1 MKIKCY
7 YIKQSKGGLLFIMS
21 TEKKLTINDLLNMG
35 FELTADTPLYI
46 LDLYFDKTLSV
57 VDPYGDKEYSPLQIE
72 TGDNWIRFGHD
83 KTITD
88 VDMYYTEVY
97 FSGNEDDPFYLY
109 FYLFKN
115 LEEERVRFLGLAAF
129 VMLAPADW
137 SITKRERQELVD
149 TLIRLRKENTNC

>member
-1 MKIKCY
+1 MN
-7 YIKQSKGGLLFIMS
+7 
-21 TEKKLTINDLLNMG
+21 TEKELTLDDLLNMG
-35 FELTADTPLYI
+35 FELTAETPLYE
-46 LDLYFDKTLSV
+46 LDLFSDKTLSV

-88 VDMYYTEVY
+88 IDMYYTEVY
-97 FSGNEDDPFYLY
+97 FSGDEDDPFYLY
-109 FYLFKN
+109 FYLLKN
-115 LEEERVRFLGLAAF
+115 LEGERVQFLGLAVF

-149 TLIRLRKENTNC
+149 TLIRLRKDVK

>member
-1 MKIKCY
+1 
-7 YIKQSKGGLLFIMS
+7 MS
-21 TEKKLTINDLLNMG
+21 TEKELTLDDLLNMG
-35 FELTADTPLYI
+35 FELTAEAPLYE
-46 LDLYFDKTLSV
+46 LDSFLDRTLSI

-72 TGDNWIRFGHD
+72 IGNNWIKFGHD

-88 VDMYYTEVY
+88 IDMYYTEVY

-115 LEEERVRFLGLAAF
+115 LEGERAQFLGLAAF

-149 TLIRLRKENTNC
+149 TLIRLRKDVK

>member
-1 MKIKCY
+1 MN
-7 YIKQSKGGLLFIMS
+7 
-21 TEKKLTINDLLNMG
+21 TEKELTLDDLLNMG
-35 FELTADTPLYI
+35 FELTAEAPLYE
-46 LDLYFDKTLSV
+46 LDLFFDRTLSV

-88 VDMYYTEVY
+88 IDMYYTEVY

-115 LEEERVRFLGLAAF
+115 LEGERAQFLGLAAF

-149 TLIRLRKENTNC
+149 TLIKLRKDAKC

>member
-1 MKIKCY
+1 MN
-7 YIKQSKGGLLFIMS
+7 
-21 TEKKLTINDLLNMG
+21 TEKELTLDDLLNMG
-35 FELTADTPLYI
+35 FELTTEAPLYE
-46 LDLYFDKTLSV
+46 LDSFLDRTLSV
-57 VDPYGDKEYSPLQIE
+57 VDLYGDKEYSPLQIE

-88 VDMYYTEVY
+88 IDMYYTEVH

-115 LEEERVRFLGLAAF
+115 LEGERAQFLGLAAF

-137 SITKRERQELVD
+137 SITKHERQELVD
-149 TLIRLRKENTNC
+149 TLIRLRKDVK